1 MIFLVNGALMN
12 LKFGIF
18 LLCVVLVILL
28 LVFVTPGFDG
38 FRRLLKLDVIGRL
51 SVPGIAPQVINVYL
65 EDSPCDEPGGINKPP
80 VNTISNSNR
89 QIRFNATVYDING
102 DCNGTATFYIC
113 ANETAVA
120 PNYCDENYDLTFV
133 TVPKPY
139 VQYGGAKNNLY
150 CNYTATYD
158 LPYYRRCGNW
168 YVNVTVFDVGGL
180 SNTTVRWWK
189 DNLNNEV
196 WYPYVDIGGG
206 TVGNLIYMG
215 EVVLDQWNYGGQ
227 NTTKNVGNT
236 NITNLHW
243 NATNFTSGIDV
254 IPIVP
259 MDGNTTF
266 AVDDDTNRINGAGYI
281 NETPSVQISFPSYG
295 LARCEDFVCTSTRA
309 KYDLWWHIFVPPP
322 PLPSGVYDNVIQ
334 YNVTPELCE

>member
-18 LLCVVLVILL
+18 LLFVVIVIML

-38 FRRLLKLDVIGRL
+38 FKRLLKLELIGRL

-65 EDSPCDEPGGINKPP
+65 EDNPCDIPGGSYKPA

-102 DCNGTATFYIC
+102 DCNGGITFYIC

-120 PNYCDENYDLTFV
+120 PSYCNENYDVAFV
-133 TVPKPY
+133 TVPTPY
-139 VQYGGAKNNLY
+139 AQYGGPKNNLY

-168 YVNVTVFDVGGL
+168 YVNVTALDLSGK
-180 SNTTVRWWK
+180 SNTTVRWWF
-189 DNLNNEV
+189 DNLNAEV
-196 WYPYVDIGGG
+196 WYPYAAG

-215 EVVLDQWNYGGQ
+215 EVVPGQWNDGMGK

-236 NITNLHW
+236 NITTLLW
-243 NATNFTSGIDV
+243 NATNFTSGTDF
-254 IPIVP
+254 IPIVL

-281 NETPSVQISFPSYG
+281 NEIPSVQIPFPSYG
-295 LARCEDFVCTSTRA
+295 LARCEDSVCTSTRA
-309 KYDLWWHIFVPPP
+309 MYDLWWHIYVPPAIS
-322 PLPSGVYDNVIQ
+322 SGVYDNMIQ
-334 YNVTPELCE
+334 YNITPMSCE

>member
-1 MIFLVNGALMN
+1 MN

-28 LVFVTPGFDG
+28 LVFLTPGFDG
-38 FRRLLKLDVIGRL
+38 FKRLLKLELIGRL
-51 SVPGIAPQVINVYL
+51 SVPGISPQVINVYL
-65 EDSPCDEPGGINKPP
+65 EDAPGHSNPCDEPGGINKPA
-80 VNTISNSNR
+80 VDTIANSNR

-113 ANETAVA
+113 ANETSIE
-120 PNYCDENYDLTFV
+120 PNYCDENYDVAFV
-133 TVPKPY
+133 TVPAPY

-158 LPYYRRCGNW
+158 LPYFRRCGNW
-168 YVNVTVFDVGGL
+168 YVNVTVFDASLL

-189 DNLNNEV
+189 DNMNNDV
-196 WYPYVDIGGG
+196 RYPYPSGA
-206 TVGNLIYMG
+206 LIYMG
-215 EVVLDQWNYGGQ
+215 EVVLDQWNDGMGI

-236 NITNLHW
+236 NITTLLW
-243 NATNFTSGIDV
+243 NATNFTYGTDV

-259 MDGNTTF
+259 KDGNTTY
-266 AVDDDTNRINGAGYI
+266 AIDDDTNRTNGAGYI

-295 LARCEDFVCTSTRA
+295 LARCEDFLCTSTRA

-322 PLPSGVYDNVIQ
+322 PLPSGAYDNVIE
-334 YNVTPELCE
+334 YTPIPELCE